1 MARGPK
7 TTGPAM
13 ARFARPAE
21 TKQGL
26 RENFE
31 GLLIIKPLR
40 TVAAKPGNS
49 DKGIL
54 ADKAQQLIYADQ
66 TIGSDADLRGLMAN
80 PCSSSNPKEKKRAR
94 IRNE

>member
-54 ADKAQQLIYADQ
+54 AVRQSAAINL
-66 TIGSDADLRGLMAN
+66 
-80 PCSSSNPKEKKRAR
+80 C
-94 IRNE
+94 